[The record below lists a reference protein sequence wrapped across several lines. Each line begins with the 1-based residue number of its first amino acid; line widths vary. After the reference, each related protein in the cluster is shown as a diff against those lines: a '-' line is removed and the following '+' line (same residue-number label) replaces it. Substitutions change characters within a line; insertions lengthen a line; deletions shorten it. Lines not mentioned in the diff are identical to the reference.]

1 MCYLPVGWSVLGII
15 VPASQFHFA
24 VLKKRV
30 ASLLSLIKAILRK
43 NCNFAL
49 DKTGKKNNP
58 IFRLDCHGNPVIKFC
73 LPVVRVGL
81 GYLCED
87 IQFHQPHSSSR
98 GTREVASSYVRVHP
112 TQTSS
117 DYL

>member
-1 MCYLPVGWSVLGII
+1 MAMFKPSQSHKGGVI
-15 VPASQFHFA
+15 VKPYTGNIAQELQFRTGQNS
-24 VLKKRV
+24 KK
-30 ASLLSLIKAILRK
+30 
-43 NCNFAL
+43 
-49 DKTGKKNNP
+49 KTTP
-58 IFRLDCHGNPVIKFC
+58 FFLVIKFC
-73 LPVVRVGL
+73 LPVVLVGL

-87 IQFHQPHSSSR
+87 IQLHQPHSSSR